1 MLKEVYKNIYVNE
14 IPLPKNPLK
23 AIKSYIIKSKDK
35 NLIIDT
41 GFNIE
46 ECRDVFFKGIEE
58 LKLDFNKTELFLTH
72 LHSDHSGMASEL
84 FKKGVKIYA
93 SEKDGQLINK
103 MTTIEY
109 WENFEKRKV
118 YFDLE
123 KDNVSYSNHPGY
135 KYCPREKMNFTFL
148 KDGDKLEVGEYNFK
162 VIDISGHTPGQIGLY
177 DKEHKIFFCGDHILD
192 RITPNI
198 TFWSFEM
205 DALKV
210 YFENL
215 NKIYDY
221 DIKYLF
227 TAHRSDVSD
236 HKQRINE
243 IFHHHNE
250 RINEILDIVKNE
262 KKSPRDIATEMTWAI
277 RCKDWDDFP
286 NSQKWF
292 AVGEVM
298 AHLQY
303 LKNLGKVKEDISNN
317 IMYYKAI

>member
-1 MLKEVYKNIYVNE
+1 MLREVYKNIYVNE

-103 MTTIEY
+103 MTTTEY

-118 YFDLE
+118 CFDLE

-177 DKEHKIFFCGDHILD
+177 DEEHKIFFCGDHILD

-205 DALKV
+205 DALKI

-303 LKNLGKVKEDISNN
+303 LKNLGKVKEDIINN
-317 IMYYKAI
+317 VMYYKAI

>member
-1 MLKEVYKNIYVNE
+1 MLREVYKNIYVNE

-103 MTTIEY
+103 MTTIDY
-109 WENFEKRKV
+109 WENFEKWKV
-118 YFDLE
+118 CFDLE

-148 KDGDKLEVGEYNFK
+148 KDGDKLQVGEYNFK

-177 DKEHKIFFCGDHILD
+177 DEEHKIFFCGDHILD

-205 DALKV
+205 DALKI

-215 NKIYDY
+215 KKIYDY
-221 DIKYLF
+221 DIKNLF
-227 TAHRSDVSD
+227 TAHRSDVND

-303 LKNLGKVKEDISNN
+303 LKNLGKVKEDIINN
-317 IMYYKAI
+317 VMYYKAI

>member
-103 MTTIEY
+103 MTTTEY

-118 YFDLE
+118 CFDLE

-303 LKNLGKVKEDISNN
+303 LKNLGKVKEDIINN
-317 IMYYKAI
+317 VMYYKAI

>member
-1 MLKEVYKNIYVNE
+1 MLREVYKNIYVNE

-103 MTTIEY
+103 MTTIDY

-118 YFDLE
+118 CFDLE

-148 KDGDKLEVGEYNFK
+148 KDGDKLQVGEYNFK

-177 DKEHKIFFCGDHILD
+177 DEEHKIFFCGDHILD

-205 DALKV
+205 DALKI

-227 TAHRSDVSD
+227 TAHRSDVND

-303 LKNLGKVKEDISNN
+303 LKNLGKVKEDIINN
-317 IMYYKAI
+317 VMYYKAI